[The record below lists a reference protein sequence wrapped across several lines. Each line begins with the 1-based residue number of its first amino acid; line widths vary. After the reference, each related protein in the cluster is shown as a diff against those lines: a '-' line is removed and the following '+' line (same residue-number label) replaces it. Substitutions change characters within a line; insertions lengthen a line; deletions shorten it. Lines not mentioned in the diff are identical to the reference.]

1 MRDFEHKVIFMTDI
15 HITSPGNKII
25 GLDPIKRFSLCL
37 AHAAK
42 NHPDAVGLILVGDL
56 THDGTQE
63 QYEILKSAIL
73 DAPWP
78 VHMTIG
84 NHDLRENFQQVF
96 PEEPSD
102 NNGFIQNSVVVGDN
116 TIILLDTNDT
126 STKPYHSG
134 NLCELRLNWLEA
146 ELKNKPAQSVI
157 IAMHHPPLIT
167 GFPGMDNIG
176 LHNRNHFNQITKNNS
191 AVSMV
196 IAGHVH
202 RTIVGTSGGKPC
214 AILKSPCHQ
223 MPLELYEENSS
234 LSIDEPGA
242 YGLLLIGQNNPVLL
256 TEDVGLE
263 T

>member
-84 NHDLRENFQQVF
+84 NHDLRENFQKVF
-96 PEEPSD
+96 PKEPSD

-202 RTIVGTSGGKPC
+202 RMIVGTSGGKPC